1 MDVGDL
7 VERTA
12 RLRADLQALE
22 HRIKEL
28 TDAFDLLDSAADG
41 ASREGVIDSL
51 SDARLDLSTA
61 DRHLETAVRNAEKL
75 SMA

>member
-1 MDVGDL
+1 VDAGDL

-28 TDAFDLLDSAADG
+28 TDAFDLLDSTGDG

-75 SMA
+75 AMA

>member
-1 MDVGDL
+1 VDVDDL

-12 RLRADLQALE
+12 RLRFDLQALE
-22 HRIKEL
+22 NRIKEL
-28 TDAFDLLDSAADG
+28 TDAFDLLDSTTEG
-41 ASREGVIDSL
+41 ASREQVIDSL

-75 SMA
+75 STD

>member
-1 MDVGDL
+1 MDAGDL

>member
-1 MDVGDL
+1 MDVDDL

-12 RLRADLQALE
+12 RLRFDLQALE
-22 HRIKEL
+22 NRIKEL
-28 TDAFDLLDSAADG
+28 TDAFDLLDSTTEG
-41 ASREGVIDSL
+41 ASREQVIDSL

-75 SMA
+75 STD

>member
-1 MDVGDL
+1 MDVADL
-7 VERTA
+7 VDRTA
-12 RLRADLQALE
+12 RLRAELQALE
-22 HRIKEL
+22 RRIKEL
-28 TDAFDLLDSAADG
+28 TDAFDLLDSTADG